1 VEKYIHHVS
10 CLEHIQFTFEIKV
23 SRACWSQ
30 IEEYRTG
37 KHTAQSHR
45 RTKPTL
51 GDIMWIVPEGLV
63 NMPELY
69 KRYKTHM
76 MNTLD
81 LYDEMIGSGIKIEE
95 ARGILPMSTSIRVLW
110 TMDLRNLLHFLHERL
125 NPEAQR
131 EIRKLAGMIYSI
143 VIEGVLK
150 ELKPALDKN
159 IFFSKVPK

>member
-1 VEKYIHHVS
+1 
-10 CLEHIQFTFEIKV
+10 
-23 SRACWSQ
+23 
-30 IEEYRTG
+30 
-37 KHTAQSHR
+37 
-45 RTKPTL
+45 
-51 GDIMWIVPEGLV
+51 MWIVPEGLV